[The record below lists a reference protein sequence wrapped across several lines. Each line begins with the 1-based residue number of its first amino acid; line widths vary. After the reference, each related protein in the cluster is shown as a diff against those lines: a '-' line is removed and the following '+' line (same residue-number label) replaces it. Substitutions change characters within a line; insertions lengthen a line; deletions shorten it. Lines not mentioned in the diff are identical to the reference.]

1 MENLCNEY
9 NRILK
14 EKTPYLRLF
23 LIPVFILDFLS
34 IHPFN
39 DGNGR
44 MSRLLTLLLLYQ
56 NNYIVG
62 KYISLEM
69 LIEKTKSNY
78 YDSLKESS
86 LNWNENLN
94 SYNSFVKYSLQIIL
108 KAYREFS
115 ERVELLSDSTIS
127 KHQRIKNLFDN
138 KINKKD
144 ISITFP
150 DISLTTIERT
160 LKVLLEEGYIEK
172 LGNGRSTSYIR
183 KNI

>member
-1 MENLCNEY
+1 
-9 NRILK
+9 
-14 EKTPYLRLF
+14 
-23 LIPVFILDFLS
+23 
-34 IHPFN
+34 
-39 DGNGR
+39 

-86 LNWNENLN
+86 LHWNENLN

-127 KHQRIKNLFDN
+127 KHQRIKNLFGNKIN